1 VVAVVLAVWLS
12 GDRDSAA
19 SPAPAPAPPTVTDA
33 AAPAVRAATPVVVPA
48 AAIEARPVEVAP
60 QAPSGVTLPET
71 SPAAE
76 LRKATALVKRGRY
89 LGAVKLLWEIVAA
102 EPENAAARFRLGQA
116 LYESG
121 QEALALPHL
130 EKARALKSA
139 PAEVHVLLGAVYQG
153 RNERKKTRLAYEAY
167 LKKSPRGKY
176 ADELRSILGTR

>member
-1 VVAVVLAVWLS
+1 
-12 GDRDSAA
+12 
-19 SPAPAPAPPTVTDA
+19 
-33 AAPAVRAATPVVVPA
+33 VVVPA
-48 AAIEARPVEVAP
+48 AAIEAQPVEVVH
-60 QAPSGVTLPET
+60 QAQSSATLPET
-71 SPAAE
+71 SPAAG

-89 LGAVKLLWEIVAA
+89 LAAVKLLREIVAA

-130 EKARALKSA
+130 EKARALQSA